1 MSATFDGEVGGVA
14 MHPREGADGAAAW
27 TGAGSSGAGVGGD
40 GAGGVGVAA
49 APFTPADDE
58 AEDEA
63 LDAYSRAVSGAAA
76 RVGPSVVNLSVL
88 GEVRTQRGPFEV
100 RGAGSGFFLTPDGYI
115 LTNNHVVE
123 KARQLEASLPD
134 GRTFTVEVV
143 GTDPMTDLAVV
154 RVQGHYAGA
163 FPAVALGDSERVKVG
178 QLAIAI
184 GNPHGLQ
191 TTVTAGVIS
200 ALGRTLPAPNG
211 RRLIENVIQ
220 TDAPLN
226 PGNSGGPLVDSR
238 GRVIGVNTAIA
249 PGAQGIC
256 FAIPINTGR
265 WVAGLLIREGR
276 VRRAYLG
283 VATQPRPIPASWRR
297 RHELEQ
303 TSGLEV
309 VRVEEGRPAAQA
321 GVRQGDIIVSVAG
334 RPVQKVTDLHALLQ
348 GPDVGRLMP
357 VVALRGGERR
367 TFTVVP
373 VEAS

>member
-1 MSATFDGEVGGVA
+1 MRDGRPDEA
-14 MHPREGADGAAAW
+14 EAFGAQWLAGTGEAGAAAS
-27 TGAGSSGAGVGGD
+27 TGVGI
-40 GAGGVGVAA
+40 VGSE
-49 APFTPADDE
+49 PASLEDD
-58 AEDEA
+58 DA

-76 RVGPSVVNLSVL
+76 RVGPAVVNLSVV
-88 GEVRTQRGPFEV
+88 GEVRTRRGPFEV

-123 KARQLEASLPD
+123 RARQLEAVLPD
-134 GRTFTVEVV
+134 GRSFAAEVV

-154 RVQGHYAGA
+154 RVRGHYAEG
-163 FPAVALGDSERVKVG
+163 FPAVTLGDSERLRVG

-184 GNPHGLQ
+184 GNPYGLNA
-191 TTVTAGVIS
+191 TVTAGVIS
-200 ALGRTLPAPNG
+200 ALGRPLPAPNG

-283 VATQPRPIPASWRR
+283 VGTQPRPIPARWRR
-297 RHELEQ
+297 LHELDQ
-303 TSGLEV
+303 AQGLEV
-309 VRVEEGRPAAQA
+309 VHVEEGMPAAQA
-321 GVRQGDIIVSVAG
+321 GLRQGDIIIAAGG
-334 RPVQKVTDLHALLQ
+334 RPVQRWADLHALLQ
-348 GPDVGRLMP
+348 GQAIGRLMP
-357 VVALRGGERR
+357 IVALRAGERR

-373 VEAS
+373 VEAT

>member
-1 MSATFDGEVGGVA
+1 
-14 MHPREGADGAAAW
+14 
-27 TGAGSSGAGVGGD
+27 
-40 GAGGVGVAA
+40 
-49 APFTPADDE
+49 
-58 AEDEA
+58 
-63 LDAYSRAVSGAAA
+63 
-76 RVGPSVVNLSVL
+76 VVNLSVV

-100 RGAGSGFFLTPDGYI
+100 RGAGSGFVLTPDGYI

-134 GRTFTVEVV
+134 GRSFRAEVV

-154 RVQGHYAGA
+154 RVQGNFGGQ
-163 FPAVALGDSERVKVG
+163 FPAVELGDSERLRVG

-256 FAIPINTGR
+256 FAIPISTGR

-283 VATQPRPIPASWRR
+283 VGTEQRPIPASWRR

-303 TSGLEV
+303 AQGLEV
-309 VRVEEGRPAAQA
+309 LRVEEGRPAAQA
-321 GVRQGDIIVSVAG
+321 GLRQGDIIISVGG
-334 RPVQKVTDLHALLQ
+334 RPVQRHVDLLDQLQ
-348 GPDVGRLMP
+348 APAIGRLLP
-357 VVALRGGERR
+357 LVALRDGERR
-367 TFTVVP
+367 TFTLVP

>member
-1 MSATFDGEVGGVA
+1 MSLTLDGVLGEAETLPAGRVV
-14 MHPREGADGAAAW
+14 GAD
-27 TGAGSSGAGVGGD
+27 
-40 GAGGVGVAA
+40 AA
-49 APFTPADDE
+49 APGGRVTAEGPPAPDGPEGPPGPEDDD
-58 AEDEA
+58 AE
-63 LDAYSRAVSGAAA
+63 LDAYSRAVSGAVT

-100 RGAGSGFFLTPDGYI
+100 RGAGSGFVITPDGYI

-123 KARQLEASLPD
+123 QARQLEASLPD
-134 GRTFTVEVV
+134 GRTFAAEVV

-154 RVQGHYAGA
+154 RVQGYFGGQ
-163 FPAVALGDSERVKVG
+163 FPSVVLGDSELVRVG

-184 GNPHGLQ
+184 GNPHGLA

-283 VATQPRPIPASWRR
+283 VATQPRPIPPALRR
-297 RHELEQ
+297 RLELEQ
-303 TSGLEV
+303 TQGLEV

-321 GVRQGDIIVSVAG
+321 GLRQGDVIIAAGG
-334 RPVQKVTDLHALLQ
+334 RPIQRYTDLLAQLQ
-348 GPDVGRLMP
+348 GPAIGRLLP
-357 VVALRGGERR
+357 LVALRGNERR
-367 TFTVVP
+367 TFTLVP

>member
-1 MSATFDGEVGGVA
+1 MSLLV
-14 MHPREGADGAAAW
+14 DGAVI
-27 TGAGSSGAGVGGD
+27 GAGAGAR
-40 GAGGVGVAA
+40 GAAGPGQQA
-49 APFTPADDE
+49 APNAPADAPQDE
-58 AEDEA
+58 AE
-63 LDAYSRAVSGAAA
+63 LDAYSRAVSGAVE
-76 RVGPSVVNLSVL
+76 RVGPSVVNLSVM

-100 RGAGSGFFLTPDGYI
+100 RGAGSGFVLTPDGYI

-134 GRTFTVEVV
+134 GRAFRAEVV

-154 RVQGHYAGA
+154 RVQGNFGGQ
-163 FPAVALGDSERVKVG
+163 FPAVQLGNSERLRVG

-283 VATQPRPIPASWRR
+283 VGTEQRPIPASWRR
-297 RHELEQ
+297 RHELDPGPGPGGAARGGG
-303 TSGLEV
+303 TPRGP
-309 VRVEEGRPAAQA
+309 GRPAPGGHHHRRRGAPGAAPRRSARSAA
-321 GVRQGDIIVSVAG
+321 GPGHRAPAPPR
-334 RPVQKVTDLHALLQ
+334 RPPRRRAAHLHPRPRGSLLT
-348 GPDVGRLMP
+348 PARLTGATP
-357 VVALRGGERR
+357 RPLHSR
-367 TFTVVP
+367 
-373 VEAS
+373 